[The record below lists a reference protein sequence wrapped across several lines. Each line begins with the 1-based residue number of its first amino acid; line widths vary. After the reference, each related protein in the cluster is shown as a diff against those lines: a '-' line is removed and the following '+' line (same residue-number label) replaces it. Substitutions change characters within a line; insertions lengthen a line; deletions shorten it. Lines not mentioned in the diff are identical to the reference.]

1 MKLKNIL
8 LCAMLFFL
16 ASCSKGEAQI
26 YKNRANQSKP
36 EVFFENIYIGDNL
49 ETCLAKGTVQYHIN
63 DLLQLANTNVAMSY
77 FTSSEV
83 RFDNN
88 NIIKEIHLLFK
99 QRKDGKTGKDV
110 FNFMTQYF
118 CQRYKGM
125 KTEKFCEE
133 KLYQKMKCTQDGMR
147 IIWETDKMKIILKSY
162 YSTPDY
168 TPVIRK
174 SENEV
179 AFDWGKDIAEE
190 IKGRWVELNII
201 AK

>member
-1 MKLKNIL
+1 MTLKNFFLCTIL
-8 LCAMLFFL
+8 FCL
-16 ASCSKGEAQI
+16 ASCSKSEAQI
-26 YKNRANQSKP
+26 NKKQNKA

-49 ETCLAKGTVQYHIN
+49 ETCLAKGAVQYQYYIN
-63 DLLQLANTNVAMSY
+63 DLLQLANTNVAMNY

-99 QRKDGKTGKDV
+99 QNNEGKSSKDV
-110 FNFMTQYF
+110 FDFMTQYF
-118 CQRYKGM
+118 CQRYRGM
-125 KTEKFCEE
+125 KTEKFSEE
-133 KLYQKMKCTQDGMR
+133 KLYQKMKCTQNGMK
-147 IIWETDKMKIILKSY
+147 IIWETDKIKITLKSY